1 MKKNTPPKI
10 INPQSI
16 RVLIV
21 EDSEDDALL
30 IIRELKKGG
39 YNPVYEWVKTAAA
52 MKKVLKEKQWDIIL
66 CNYIMPKFSG
76 AQAIALLK
84 ETDID
89 IPIIVVSGNIGEE
102 TALECVRL
110 GAHDYVMKN
119 NLSRLC
125 PAVGRELEEAEVRNK
140 QRQAENAL
148 RRSEEKYRTILNNI
162 EDGYYEVDIKG
173 NLIFFNDS
181 MCRIIGYSPEEMM
194 GMNNRQF
201 TDKEHS
207 KKLFKTFNEVY
218 RTGVTAKAL
227 DWQIIRK
234 DKTKRFIEVSVS
246 LQKDSSGKPIGFQ
259 GIARD
264 VTERKQAEDTL
275 RESETKLQAI
285 FDKVGTGIFI
295 IDMDTQIIT
304 EVNPAAIEMIGLP
317 KERITGQIC
326 NSLVCPALT
335 GKCPVKDLGQ
345 IVHQSER
352 KLIHADGHQ
361 IDILKTVYPITI
373 NGRNCYLE
381 SFIDISDRKKA
392 EEAFRESEG
401 KYRTIL
407 EEMEDVYFETDIK
420 GNITFVNA
428 SSCKM
433 SGYSEEEL
441 IGMPFKKI
449 SAPDDIEK
457 IMQYFGEIFLT
468 DKTGKPFLWNLVKKN
483 REQGFFEIVVSLI
496 RDKQGNPVGFRGIG
510 RDITERRKAEAELQ
524 QTLESLRKSFGV
536 TIQVMVSAVEMRD
549 PYTAGHQVRTA
560 DLARA
565 IAMEMGLPKDKIDGI
580 RMAGSI
586 HDIGKLSIPAEIL
599 SKPTKLTDI
608 EFDLIKDHSQS
619 GYEMLKDVESP
630 WPLAQIVYQHHERM
644 NGSGYPRNLKG
655 NEIIIEARIM
665 AVADVVEA
673 MASHRPYRPGL
684 GIDAALAEIEKNKG
698 THYDNTVVDAC
709 LRLFREKGYQL
720 T

>member
-1 MKKNTPPKI
+1 
-10 INPQSI
+10 
-16 RVLIV
+16 
-21 EDSEDDALL
+21 
-30 IIRELKKGG
+30 
-39 YNPVYEWVKTAAA
+39 
-52 MKKVLKEKQWDIIL
+52 
-66 CNYIMPKFSG
+66 
-76 AQAIALLK
+76 
-84 ETDID
+84 
-89 IPIIVVSGNIGEE
+89 
-102 TALECVRL
+102 
-110 GAHDYVMKN
+110 
-119 NLSRLC
+119 
-125 PAVGRELEEAEVRNK
+125 
-140 QRQAENAL
+140 
-148 RRSEEKYRTILNNI
+148 
-162 EDGYYEVDIKG
+162 
-173 NLIFFNDS
+173 
-181 MCRIIGYSPEEMM
+181 
-194 GMNNRQF
+194 
-201 TDKEHS
+201 
-207 KKLFKTFNEVY
+207 
-218 RTGVTAKAL
+218 
-227 DWQIIRK
+227 
-234 DKTKRFIEVSVS
+234 
-246 LQKDSSGKPIGFQ
+246 
-259 GIARD
+259 
-264 VTERKQAEDTL
+264 
-275 RESETKLQAI
+275 
-285 FDKVGTGIFI
+285 
-295 IDMDTQIIT
+295 
-304 EVNPAAIEMIGLP
+304 
-317 KERITGQIC
+317 
-326 NSLVCPALT
+326 LVCPALT